1 MWAFF
6 SRRLRMWLLFAVGA
20 PVLAWLLGRL
30 GDAVERRR
38 GPNGFSSTLH
48 SVRGWLRRRTRG
60 PLSRR
65 DHDPHLPA
73 R

>member
-20 PVLAWLLGRL
+20 PLLAWLLGRL
-30 GDAVERRR
+30 GDVVERRR
-38 GPNGFSSTLH
+38 GPNGFSRTLH
-48 SVRGWLRRRTRG
+48 TARGWLRRRTRG
-60 PLSRR
+60 PLSHR
-65 DHDPHLPA
+65 DTQPLA